1 MIAFAPHRTET
12 SMPAAAWGMLLTLSI
27 LWGGSFLFIR
37 VAVAEIPTLSVVLAR
52 VALAAVVLLVVAR
65 ASGVTMPRDR
75 HAWRDYLVMGLLNN
89 IVPFVLIVWGQRT
102 IGAGLASIL
111 NATTPIFGV
120 VIAHLFTADDKA
132 TPLKAVGV
140 AVAFLGVAVLVGVDA
155 LGGLGDHLLAE
166 LACLGAALSYGFSAL
181 WSRRFRGRPPIATAA
196 GQLTCSSLVLTPM
209 VLLLDPPWTHVAPG
223 GIAVAAV
230 VALAL
235 FSTALAYI
243 LFFRLT
249 TLVGPTNT
257 MLVTFL
263 IPPSAILLGFVFL
276 HERLAGQHLAGV
288 VLIGLGLMA
297 IDGRLARRFSPQAG

>member
-1 MIAFAPHRTET
+1 
-12 SMPAAAWGMLLTLSI
+12 MPAVAWGMLLGLSV

-52 VALAAVVLLVVAR
+52 VVIAALTLLLVAR
-65 ASGVTMPRDR
+65 LTGVELPRDR
-75 HAWRDYLVMGLLNN
+75 RAWRDYLVMGLLNN

-102 IGAGLASIL
+102 LGAGLASIL

-120 VIAHLFTADDKA
+120 VIAHLFTTDDKA

-140 AVAFLGVAVLVGVDA
+140 AVAFVGVTVLVGLDA
-155 LGGLGDHLLAE
+155 LAGLADHLLAE
-166 LACLGAALSYGFSAL
+166 LACLGAAVSYGFSGL

-196 GQLTCSSLVLTPM
+196 GQLTCSSLVLAPA
-209 VLLLDPPWTHVAPG
+209 VLLLDPPWTHAAPG
-223 GIAVAAV
+223 ATAIASVI
-230 VALAL
+230 ALAL
-235 FSTALAYI
+235 ASTALAYI

-263 IPPSAILLGFVFL
+263 IPPSAILLGVFVL
-276 HERLAGQHLAGV
+276 GERLAPQHVAGV
-288 VLIGLGLMA
+288 VLIGVGLAA
-297 IDGRLARRFSPQAG
+297 IDGRLPRRLGLDGAGAPKR